1 MGVVYAWRSAGEPG
15 CRIGKRDKHAELTH
29 RRWDRQ
35 TTLLRFEA
43 LRFRFDNVGAVV
55 GGGSLGVGLGHMWGV
70 CGVCVG
76 VVYA

>member
-1 MGVVYAWRSAGEPG
+1 MRGGVQVRRVGGFESLT
-15 CRIGKRDKHAELTH
+15 KHAQLTH